1 MAKYSVSIGEPFA
14 VDGVEIGDVDA
25 VERLAAIDER
35 RVLSRDQARITYG
48 VLGAMAVAVSL
59 TAFIGWYDGSYNEL
73 NAVWNNGGIWVGL
86 VLGRYFNFK
95 KD

>member
-1 MAKYSVSIGEPFA
+1 MAKYSVTIGKPFA
-14 VDGVEIGDVDA
+14 VDGVEIEEVDA

-35 RVLSRDQARITYG
+35 RAFARDQGRITYG
-48 VLGAMAVAVSL
+48 VLGAMALAVLL
-59 TAFIGWYDGSYNEL
+59 TAFIGWHDGSYNEL

>member
-1 MAKYSVSIGEPFA
+1 MAKFNVSIGEPFA
-14 VDGVEIGDVDA
+14 IDGVEIEDVDA

-35 RVLSRDQARITYG
+35 RDFSRDQARITYG
-48 VLGAMAVAVSL
+48 VLGVMALAVLL
-59 TAFIGWYDGSYNEL
+59 TTFIGWHDGSYNEL